1 MSIKIIKDTSAWK
14 AIRKNLQDVSKKVAQ
29 VGFFD
34 TYYGPENDNLPVA
47 QVAQWNEEGEGI
59 PMRSF
64 IRAGFI
70 ETLKKDSKFNEQVFY
85 KMGLVAEGKMNMEQL
100 LSSLGPELALMMK
113 KEIIE
118 FKTPRNAP
126 LTISLKGKDDPLR
139 DSDTMLN
146 AVDWRIGSKGTI
158 K

>member
-1 MSIKIIKDTSAWK
+1 MKFSKDTSVWK
-14 AIRKNLQDVSKKVAQ
+14 KVRKNLQDIDKKVTQ

-47 QVAQWNEEGEGI
+47 TVAMWNEEGEGV

-70 ETLKKDSKFNEQVFY
+70 ETLKKSNEFNEQVYY
-85 KMGLVAEGKMNMEQL
+85 KIGLVAEGKMNINQL
-100 LSSLGPELALMMK
+100 LSSLGPELAQIMK
-113 KEIIE
+113 QEIIQ
-118 FKTPRNAP
+118 FSSPRNAP

-139 DSDTMLN
+139 DSDTMLI
-146 AVDWRIGSKGTI
+146 AVDWKLGNKGSG
-158 K
+158 

>member
-1 MSIKIIKDTSAWK
+1 MKFTKDTSGWK
-14 AIRKNLQDVSKKVAQ
+14 RVRKSLQDIDKKVVQ

-34 TYYGPENDNLPVA
+34 TYYGPENYNLPVA
-47 QVAQWNEEGEGI
+47 TVAMWNEEGEGV

-70 ETLKKDSKFNEQVFY
+70 ETLKKSNEFNEQVYY
-85 KMGLVAEGKMNMEQL
+85 KIGLVAEGKMNINQL
-100 LSSLGPELALMMK
+100 LSSLGPELAQIMK
-113 KEIIE
+113 QEIIQ
-118 FKTPRNAP
+118 FSSPRNAP

-146 AVDWRIGSKGTI
+146 AVDWKLGNKGSG
-158 K
+158 

>member
-1 MSIKIIKDTSAWK
+1 MKFSKDTSGWK
-14 AIRKNLQDVSKKVAQ
+14 RVRKSLQDIDKKVVQ

-47 QVAQWNEEGEGI
+47 TVAMWNEEGEGV

-70 ETLKKDSKFNEQVFY
+70 ETLKKSNEFNEQIYY
-85 KMGLVAEGKMNMEQL
+85 KIGLVAEGKMNINQL
-100 LSSLGPELALMMK
+100 LSSLGPELAQMMK
-113 KEIIE
+113 QEIIQ
-118 FKTPRNAP
+118 FSSPRNAP

-146 AVDWRIGSKGTI
+146 AVDWKLGNKGSG
-158 K
+158 

>member
-1 MSIKIIKDTSAWK
+1 MKFTKDTSVWK
-14 AIRKNLQDVSKKVAQ
+14 GIRKNLQDIDNKVAQ

-47 QVAQWNEEGEGI
+47 TVAMWNEEGEGI
-59 PMRSF
+59 PTRSF

-70 ETLKKDSKFNEQVFY
+70 ETLKKSPEFNEKVYY
-85 KMGLVAEGKMNMEQL
+85 KLGLVAEGKMNINQL
-100 LSSLGPELALMMK
+100 LSSLGPELVLIMK
-113 KEIIE
+113 QEIID

-126 LTISLKGKDDPLR
+126 LTIALKGKDDPLR

-146 AVDWRIGSKGTI
+146 AVDWKLGTKGGS
-158 K
+158 

>member
-1 MSIKIIKDTSAWK
+1 MKFSKDTSGWK
-14 AIRKNLQDVSKKVAQ
+14 RVRKSLQDIDKKVVQ

-47 QVAQWNEEGEGI
+47 TVAMWNEEGEGV

-70 ETLKKDSKFNEQVFY
+70 ETLKKSNEFNEQIYY
-85 KMGLVAEGKMNMEQL
+85 KIGLVAEGKMNINQL
-100 LSSLGPELALMMK
+100 LSSLGPELAQMMK
-113 KEIIE
+113 QEIIQ
-118 FKTPRNAP
+118 FSSPRNAR

-146 AVDWRIGSKGTI
+146 AVDWKLGNKGSG
-158 K
+158 

>member
-1 MSIKIIKDTSAWK
+1 MKFKKDTSVWQG
-14 AIRKNLQDVSKKVAQ
+14 IRKSLRSIDNKVVQ

-64 IRAGFI
+64 IRQGFI
-70 ETLKKDSKFNEQVFY
+70 ETLKKSPEFNEQVFY
-85 KMGLVAEGKMNMEQL
+85 KIGLVAEGKMNMEQL
-100 LSSLGPELALMMK
+100 LSSLGPSLALMMK
-113 KEIIE
+113 KEIID
-118 FKTPRNAP
+118 FKTPRNSP

-146 AVDWRIGSKGTI
+146 AVDWKLGTKGGS
-158 K
+158 

>member
-1 MSIKIIKDTSAWK
+1 MKFSKDTSVWK
-14 AIRKNLQDVSKKVAQ
+14 KLKKNLQDIDKKVVQ

-47 QVAQWNEEGEGI
+47 TVAMWNEEGEGI

-64 IRAGFI
+64 IRAGFM
-70 ETLKKDSKFNEQVFY
+70 ETIKKSNSFNEQVYY
-85 KMGLVAEGKMNMEQL
+85 KIGLVAEGKMNMKQL
-100 LSSLGPELALMMK
+100 LSSLGPELAQVMK
-113 KEIIE
+113 QEIIS
-118 FKTPRNAP
+118 FSSPRNAP

-146 AVDWRIGSKGTI
+146 AVDWKLGTTGVD
-158 K
+158 